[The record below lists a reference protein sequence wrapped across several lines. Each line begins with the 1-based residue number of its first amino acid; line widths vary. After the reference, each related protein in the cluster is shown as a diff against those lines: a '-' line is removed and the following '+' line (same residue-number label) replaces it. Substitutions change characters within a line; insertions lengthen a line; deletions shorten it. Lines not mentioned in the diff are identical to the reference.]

1 MIKSNCKKFD
11 GNKNRRLFIG
21 MTVRKHQVWFSIKSA
36 SALTLHS
43 DYNRPE
49 GAGC

>member
-1 MIKSNCKKFD
+1 
-11 GNKNRRLFIG
+11 
-21 MTVRKHQVWFSIKSA
+21 MTEIKHQVWFSIKSA
-36 SALTLHS
+36 RTLVLQA